1 MNPIPLE
8 PDKVYTESIGQISI
22 NGEVIGPELTYN
34 NSSSDPSILKYRY
47 QHIAKIDA
55 EITYKNKYILG
66 SSVRY
71 NDFMKNIDKVFTDE
85 WLNQELIPGINEAR
99 EKFKNGDVV
108 FDLRLGYQMDKNSK
122 LSLIVNNLF
131 NREYMSRPADMQP
144 QRTIAVQ
151 LSLKI

>member
-1 MNPIPLE
+1 MVFQSLYINK
-8 PDKVYTESIGQISI
+8 KVKTIHVVSIGKKKNTKIGRAYEADMRVPDIS
-22 NGEVIGPELTYN
+22 V
-34 NSSSDPSILKYRY
+34 SWV
-47 QHIAKIDA
+47 HA

-99 EKFKNGDVV
+99 EKFKNGDIV